1 MQAGTIGLYIRAP
14 GRSSNRTSVPNLHWK
29 QHPISKLACFP
40 FSGFFAFSSSG
51 LFWSAWLFLALWLSS
66 ASSFENGTSPVK
78 TNEKRYVFTLSPDGC
93 CVCAAFPFVACGCV
107 CVCRLLVWLSSALA
121 LCGAALPSVCDG
133 CGYVLRPLL
142 TGWVIDPFPN
152 ESL

>member
-1 MQAGTIGLYIRAP
+1 MDKSSVCVCFRAP
-14 GRSSNRTSVPNLHWK
+14 GRSSNCASVPNLHWQQ
-29 QHPISKLACFP
+29 QHIPLICLLL
-40 FSGFFAFSSSG
+40 FSGFCAFSSSG

-78 TNEKRYVFTLSPDGC
+78 TNEKRYVFTLSLDGC

-121 LCGAALPSVCDG
+121 LCGAALPSV
-133 CGYVLRPLL
+133 LRWLWL
-142 TGWVIDPFPN
+142 RFASVVNGVGHRPFP
-152 ESL
+152 E